1 MEYIYVNCE
10 DGKYQFWD
18 QSFGCWV
25 KTENEATVFTL
36 DDRMVIEKYEFLTG
50 GSFVKVR
57 T

>member
-10 DGKYQFWD
+10 DSKYQFWD

-36 DDRMVIEKYEFLTG
+36 DDRMVIEKHGFLTG